1 MDKSIKPTP
10 HNRSILPVLRIELR
24 FLGLPTRGV
33 ASSSDSLELQSCSA
47 CMLDPSSDAASV
59 AVCYCKVQQQVW
71 NGNKEN
77 SVGRAC
83 RATSIRF
90 MRNCPHY
97 SLASRGRG
105 GGLGSERRIRGYMF
119 AIIMTLINGVDFWR
133 WLAVSFKNDIHTHWL
148 WETFCEV
155 DNGFVIC
162 VAHEE
167 CQLISMFSHTC
178 MINRF

>member
-105 GGLGSERRIRGYMF
+105 GGAGQWKKNSRLHVRDNNDAHKWRRFLKMISSFIQERHTYALTVR
-119 AIIMTLINGVDFWR
+119 
-133 WLAVSFKNDIHTHWL
+133 DIL
-148 WETFCEV
+148 W
-155 DNGFVIC
+155 GW
-162 VAHEE
+162 
-167 CQLISMFSHTC
+167 
-178 MINRF
+178 